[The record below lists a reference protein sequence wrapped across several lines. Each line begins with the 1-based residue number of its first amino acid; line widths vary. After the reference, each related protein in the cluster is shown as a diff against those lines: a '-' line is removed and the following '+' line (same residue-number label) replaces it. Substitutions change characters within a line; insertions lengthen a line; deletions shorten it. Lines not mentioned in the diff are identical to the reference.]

1 MGVGLEVRVC
11 LQSTGS
17 TVIKGRQIRRIPNW
31 KPLSRTQPSRE
42 LEAPG
47 KVIDRGSACKPR
59 SVRRDQRFTA
69 LRLCAPRQARSA
81 PLRAFVPPL
90 PRLGDHLSAPGRYRR
105 ARAAYPGLERSGQLL
120 APAWPCSGWGLPGRP
135 IAGTAGGLLHHRFT
149 LAPRFARSAPPD
161 VLACSPRSR
170 GAVHFCGPVRGSP
183 RPGVTR
189 HPALWSADFP
199 RSAPHLDRS
208 RRERS
213 GPRSPGRPT
222 GLPIIAPPGSS
233 VNAARRRPANAAQ
246 TVSD

>member
-1 MGVGLEVRVC
+1 VRGGGWSHECVC

-17 TVIKGRQIRRIPNW
+17 NVIKGRQIRRIANW

-59 SVRRDQRFTA
+59 SVRRGQRFTA

-149 LAPRFARSAPPD
+149 LAPRSRAERFISVALSA
-161 VLACSPRSR
+161 
-170 GAVHFCGPVRGSP
+170 
-183 RPGVTR
+183 
-189 HPALWSADFP
+189 
-199 RSAPHLDRS
+199 
-208 RRERS
+208 
-213 GPRSPGRPT
+213 
-222 GLPIIAPPGSS
+222 GLPARVLPGTLPCGARTFLDPSTSLGAAIAWPTHRQAPS
-233 VNAARRRPANAAQ
+233 
-246 TVSD
+246 